1 MDLSAKTDM
10 AIILPNINASSTK
23 MTTGERRFGQRLE
36 KFLEDDYLCWF
47 DVPVGRKRR
56 YPDFIILHPGRGLL
70 FLEVKD
76 WKLSTIQ
83 SMTHQTFTLLTTNG
97 TVNKP
102 NPIEQA
108 RQCAYQVVN
117 KFKQDK
123 ALIQSDGKH
132 QGNLVCPYGYGV
144 VLTSISRKQLQ
155 AALGDDGES
164 VLPAHLVICQDEM
177 LEKADPEEFQQRLWA
192 MFNYQFPQKLSLPQ
206 IDRIRA
212 HLFPEICIGT
222 ADLFAPE
229 VEADTNIKPI
239 DVPDIIKVMDMQQE
253 QLARSFGEGHRVVHG
268 VAGSGK
274 TLILGFRCWY
284 LVQTQSK
291 PVLVLCYNIS
301 LAAKLRAFMRD
312 KGIEQKVQVYHFHD
326 WCGQQLRSYHVDLIA
341 GDAPVWE
348 RQVLSV
354 IKGVEQGQ
362 IPRAQYGAVL
372 IDEGHDF
379 EAEWLKLVV
388 QMIDPET
395 NSLLL
400 LYDDAQSIYKKKSN
414 LNFTLSSVGIQARG
428 RTSILKLNYR
438 NTREILHFAFD
449 FAKEFLQEKNTD
461 EDSVP
466 LVKPEVGGN
475 SGIAPVFR
483 LLESRE
489 EELNFICRCLQKWHS
504 DGVAWK
510 DMAVIYCHHH
520 FGEALAR
527 KLNQYAIPNLCMR
540 DNKTRGLY
548 NPVDDQVLL
557 VTRPSSKGLEFP
569 RVIVAELG
577 SLQDDDEKRPE
588 EARLLYVAMTRA
600 QETLLLTASGDNS
613 YVRRLGSMS

>member
-1 MDLSAKTDM
+1 
-10 AIILPNINASSTK
+10 

-47 DVPVGRKRR
+47 DVPVGDARR
-56 YPDFIILHPGRGLL
+56 YPDFIVLHPGRGLL

-76 WKLSTIQ
+76 WKLPTIQ
-83 SMTHQTFTLLTTNG
+83 SMNHQTFSLLTAGGVINQ
-97 TVNKP
+97 P

-117 KFKQDK
+117 KLKRDK
-123 ALIQSDGKH
+123 ALAQPEGKH
-132 QGNLVCPYGYGV
+132 KGGLVCPYGYGV
-144 VLTSISRKQLQ
+144 VFTNISRKQLQ
-155 AALGDDGES
+155 AALGEDGES

-177 LEKADPEEFQQRLWA
+177 LEKADSEEFQQRLWN

-212 HLFPEICIGT
+212 HLFPEIRIGT
-222 ADLFAPE
+222 GTVDLFASPTDGS
-229 VEADTNIKPI
+229 AKPVDI
-239 DVPDIIKVMDMQQE
+239 PDIVKVMDMQQE

-284 LVQTQSK
+284 LAQTQSK
-291 PVLVLCYNIS
+291 PILVLCYNMS
-301 LAAKLRAFMRD
+301 LAAKLRAFIRD
-312 KGIEQKVQVYHFHD
+312 RGIAEQVQVYHFHD
-326 WCGQQLRSYHVDLIA
+326 WCGQQLRSYHVDTIK

-354 IKGVEQGQ
+354 IQGVEQGL

-379 EAEWLKLVV
+379 EADWLTLIV

-400 LYDDAQSIYKKKSN
+400 LYDDAQSIYKKKNS
-414 LNFTLSSVGIQARG
+414 LSFTLSSVGIQARG

-449 FAKEFLQEKNTD
+449 FAKDYLQEKDAD

-466 LVKPEVGGN
+466 LVKPEMAGK
-475 SGIAPVFR
+475 SGTVPAFR
-483 LLESRE
+483 LLPNRVQ
-489 EELNFICRCLQKWHS
+489 ELAFIRACLQKWYD
-504 DGVAWK
+504 DGVAWS
-510 DMAVIYCHHH
+510 DMAVIYCQHQ
-520 FGEALAR
+520 FGEALLR
-527 KLNQYAIPNLCMR
+527 ELNQYAIPAIWMGDKKNR
-540 DNKTRGLY
+540 RNYDPAENK
-548 NPVDDQVLL
+548 VLL
-557 VTRPSSKGLEFP
+557 VTRQSSKGLEFP
-569 RVIVAELG
+569 RVIVAGLG
-577 SLQDDDEKRPE
+577 YLKDDDDTKPE

-600 QETLLLTASGDNS
+600 QEYLLLTASNNNHYTQRFAGID
-613 YVRRLGSMS
+613 

>member
-1 MDLSAKTDM
+1 M
-10 AIILPNINASSTK
+10 ATIIPNINSSSTK

-47 DVPVGRKRR
+47 DVPVGDARR
-56 YPDFIILHPGRGLL
+56 YPDFIVLHPARGLL

-76 WKLSTIQ
+76 WKLQTIQ
-83 SMTHQTFTLLTTNG
+83 SMNHQSFILLTGNG
-97 TVNKP
+97 TVNQP

-117 KFKQDK
+117 GLKRDK
-123 ALIQSDGKH
+123 ALAQPDGKH
-132 QGNLVCPYGYGV
+132 KGGLVCPYGYGV
-144 VLTSISRKQLQ
+144 VLTNISRKQLH
-155 AALGDDGES
+155 AALGEDGES
-164 VLPAHLVICQDEM
+164 ILPAHLVICQDEM
-177 LEKADPEEFQQRLWA
+177 LEKTDPEEFQQRLWR

-212 HLFPEICIGT
+212 HLFPEIRIGSGT
-222 ADLFAPE
+222 VDLFAASTDGDSTP
-229 VEADTNIKPI
+229 VDI
-239 DVPDIIKVMDMQQE
+239 PDIVKVMDMQQE

-284 LVQTQSK
+284 LAQTQSK
-291 PVLVLCYNIS
+291 PILVLCYNMS
-301 LAAKLRAFMRD
+301 LAAKLRAFIREKD
-312 KGIEQKVQVYHFHD
+312 VADQVQVYHFHD
-326 WCGQQLRSYHVDLIA
+326 WCGQQLRSYHMDTLA

-348 RQVLSV
+348 RHVLSV
-354 IKGVEQGQ
+354 ISGVEQGL

-400 LYDDAQSIYKKKSN
+400 LYDDAQSIYKKKNS
-414 LNFTLSSVGIQARG
+414 LSFTLSSVGIQARG

-449 FAKEFLQEKNTD
+449 FAKDYLQEKDAD

-466 LVKPEVGGN
+466 LIKPEMAGK
-475 SGIAPVFR
+475 SGAKPIFR
-483 LLESRE
+483 LLPNRFQ
-489 EELNFICRCLQKWHS
+489 ELAFIRSCLQRWNE
-504 DGVAWK
+504 DGVAWS
-510 DMAVIYCHHH
+510 DMTVIYCHHQ
-520 FGEALAR
+520 FGEALMR
-527 KLNQYAIPNLCMR
+527 ELNQYAVSAIWMGDKKNRRNYDPAE
-540 DNKTRGLY
+540 NK
-548 NPVDDQVLL
+548 VLL
-557 VTRPSSKGLEFP
+557 VTRQSSKGLEFP
-569 RVIVAELG
+569 RVIVAGLAYLKE
-577 SLQDDDEKRPE
+577 DEDVKGE

-600 QETLLLTASGDNS
+600 QEYLLLTSSNNNHYTQRFS
-613 YVRRLGSMS
+613 EVNLNL

>member
-1 MDLSAKTDM
+1 
-10 AIILPNINASSTK
+10 

-47 DVPVGRKRR
+47 DVPVGDTRR
-56 YPDFIILHPGRGLL
+56 YPDFIVLHPGRGLL

-76 WKLSTIQ
+76 WKLPTIQ
-83 SMTHQTFTLLTTNG
+83 SMNHQTFTLLTAGGVINQ
-97 TVNKP
+97 P

-117 KFKQDK
+117 KLKRDK
-123 ALIQSDGKH
+123 ALAQPEGKH
-132 QGNLVCPYGYGV
+132 KGGLACPYGYGV
-144 VLTSISRKQLQ
+144 VFTNISRKQLQ
-155 AALGDDGES
+155 AALGEDGES

-177 LEKADPEEFQQRLWA
+177 LEKCDAEEFQQRLWN

-212 HLFPEICIGT
+212 HLFPEIRIGT
-222 ADLFAPE
+222 GTVDLFASPTDSS
-229 VEADTNIKPI
+229 AKPV
-239 DVPDIIKVMDMQQE
+239 DLPDIVKVMDMQQE

-284 LVQTQSK
+284 LAQTQSK
-291 PVLVLCYNIS
+291 PILVLCYNMS
-301 LAAKLRAFMRD
+301 LAAKLRAFIRD
-312 KGIEQKVQVYHFHD
+312 KGIAEQVQVYHFHD
-326 WCGQQLRSYHVDLIA
+326 WCGQQLRSYHVDTIK

-354 IKGVEQGQ
+354 IQGVEQGL

-379 EAEWLKLVV
+379 EADWLTLIV

-400 LYDDAQSIYKKKSN
+400 LYDDAQSIYKKKNS
-414 LNFTLSSVGIQARG
+414 LSFTLSSVGIQARG

-449 FAKEFLQEKNTD
+449 FAKDYLQEKDAD

-466 LVKPEVGGN
+466 LVKPEVAGK
-475 SGIAPVFR
+475 SGTVPAFR
-483 LLESRE
+483 LLPNRAQ
-489 EELNFICRCLQKWHS
+489 ELAFIRACLKKWHD
-504 DGVAWK
+504 DGVAWS
-510 DMAVIYCHHH
+510 DMAVIYCHHQ
-520 FGEALAR
+520 FGEALMR
-527 KLNQYAIPNLCMR
+527 ELNQYAIPAIWMGDKKNR
-540 DNKTRGLY
+540 RNYDPAENK
-548 NPVDDQVLL
+548 VLL
-557 VTRPSSKGLEFP
+557 VTRQSSKGLEFP
-569 RVIVAELG
+569 RVIVAGLG
-577 SLQDDDEKRPE
+577 YLKDDDDTKPE

-600 QETLLLTASGDNS
+600 QEYLLLTASNNNHYTLRFLRS
-613 YVRRLGSMS
+613 

>member
-1 MDLSAKTDM
+1 M
-10 AIILPNINASSTK
+10 ATILPNINSASTR

-47 DVPVGRKRR
+47 DVPVGDARR

-76 WKLSTIQ
+76 WKLATIQ
-83 SMTHQTFTLLTTNG
+83 SMTHQTFTLLTNNG
-97 TVNKP
+97 VVNKP

-117 KFKQDK
+117 KLKRDK
-123 ALIQSDGKH
+123 ALAQQEGKH
-132 QGNLVCPYGYGV
+132 RGSLVCPYGYGV
-144 VLTSISRKQLQ
+144 VFTNISRKQLQ
-155 AALGDDGES
+155 TALGEEGES

-177 LEKADPEEFQQRLWA
+177 MEKCDPEEFQKRLWA

-212 HLFPEICIGT
+212 HLFPEIRIGGG
-222 ADLFAPE
+222 AGDLFAEP
-229 VEADTNIKPI
+229 ADGDAKPV

-253 QLARSFGEGHRVVHG
+253 QLARGFGEGHRVVHG

-284 LVQTQSK
+284 LAQTQSK
-291 PVLVLCYNIS
+291 PILVLCYNIS
-301 LAAKLRAFMRD
+301 LAAKLRAFIREKD
-312 KGIEQKVQVYHFHD
+312 IEQQVQVYHFHD
-326 WCGQQLRSYHVDLIA
+326 WCGQQLRSYNMDLIK

-354 IKGVEQGQ
+354 IQGVEQGL

-400 LYDDAQSIYKKKSN
+400 LYDDAQSIYKKKSS

-449 FAKEFLQEKNTD
+449 FAKEFLQEKDAD

-466 LVKPEVGGN
+466 LVKPEIGGK
-475 SGIAPVFR
+475 SGQKPVFR
-483 LLESRE
+483 LLPSRAQ
-489 EELNFICRCLQKWHS
+489 ELGFIRACLQKWHS
-504 DGVAWK
+504 EGVAWSE
-510 DMAVIYCHHH
+510 MAVIYCHHH
-520 FGEALAR
+520 FGEALMHE
-527 KLNQYAIPNLCMR
+527 LNQHAVPNVWMGDAKNR
-540 DNKTRGLY
+540 RLY
-548 NPVDDQVLL
+548 DPVADKVLL
-557 VTRPSSKGLEFP
+557 VTRQSSKGLEFP
-569 RVIVAELG
+569 RVIVAGLG
-577 SLQDDDEKRPE
+577 GLKSSQETMPE

-600 QETLLLTASGDNS
+600 QEYLLLTASADNQ
-613 YVRRLGSMS
+613 YVQRLVAG

>member
-1 MDLSAKTDM
+1 
-10 AIILPNINASSTK
+10 

-47 DVPVGRKRR
+47 DVPVGDARR

-76 WKLSTIQ
+76 WKLATIQ
-83 SMTHQTFTLLTTNG
+83 SMTHQTFTLLTNNG
-97 TVNKP
+97 VVNKP

-117 KFKQDK
+117 KLKRDK
-123 ALIQSDGKH
+123 ALAQQEGKH
-132 QGNLVCPYGYGV
+132 RGSLVCPYGYGV
-144 VLTSISRKQLQ
+144 VFTNISRKQLQ
-155 AALGDDGES
+155 TALGEEGES
-164 VLPAHLVICQDEM
+164 VLPEHLVICQDEM
-177 LEKADPEEFQQRLWA
+177 MEKCDPEEFQKRLWA

-212 HLFPEICIGT
+212 HLFPEIRIGGG
-222 ADLFAPE
+222 AGDLFAEP
-229 VEADTNIKPI
+229 ADGDAKPV

-284 LVQTQSK
+284 LAQTQSK
-291 PVLVLCYNIS
+291 PILVLCYNIS
-301 LAAKLRAFMRD
+301 LAAKLRAFIREKD
-312 KGIEQKVQVYHFHD
+312 IEQQVQVYHFHD
-326 WCGQQLRSYHVDLIA
+326 WCGQQLRSYNMDLIK

-354 IKGVEQGQ
+354 IQGVEQGL

-400 LYDDAQSIYKKKSN
+400 LYDDAQSIYKKKSS

-449 FAKEFLQEKNTD
+449 FAKEFLQEKDAD

-466 LVKPEVGGN
+466 LVKPEIGGK
-475 SGIAPVFR
+475 SGQKPVFR
-483 LLESRE
+483 LLPSRAQ
-489 EELNFICRCLQKWHS
+489 ELGFIRACLQKWHS
-504 DGVAWK
+504 EGVAWSE
-510 DMAVIYCHHH
+510 MAVIYCHHH
-520 FGEALAR
+520 FGEALMHE
-527 KLNQYAIPNLCMR
+527 LNQHAVPNVWMGDAKNR
-540 DNKTRGLY
+540 RLY
-548 NPVDDQVLL
+548 DPVADKVLL
-557 VTRPSSKGLEFP
+557 VTRQSSKGLEFP
-569 RVIVAELG
+569 RVIVAGLG
-577 SLQDDDEKRPE
+577 GLKSSQETMPE

-600 QETLLLTASGDNS
+600 QEYLLLTASADNQ
-613 YVRRLGSMS
+613 YVQRLVAG

>member
-1 MDLSAKTDM
+1 M
-10 AIILPNINASSTK
+10 ATILPNINSSSTK

-47 DVPVGRKRR
+47 DVPVGVARR

-83 SMTHQTFTLLTTNG
+83 SMNHQTFTLLTTHG
-97 TVNKP
+97 VVNKP

-117 KFKQDK
+117 KLKRDK
-123 ALIQSDGKH
+123 ALAQQEGRH
-132 QGNLVCPYGYGV
+132 RGGLVCPYGYGV
-144 VLTSISRKQLQ
+144 VFTNISRKQLQ
-155 AALGDDGES
+155 GALGEDGES

-177 LEKADPEEFQQRLWA
+177 LEKVEPEEFQQRLWA

-212 HLFPEICIGT
+212 HLFPEIRIGGVVG
-222 ADLFAPE
+222 DLFAEP
-229 VEADTNIKPI
+229 ADCDAKPVN
-239 DVPDIIKVMDMQQE
+239 VPDIIKVMDMQQE

-284 LVQTQSK
+284 LAQTQSK
-291 PVLVLCYNIS
+291 PILVLCYNIS
-301 LAAKLRAFMRD
+301 LAAKLRAFIRE
-312 KGIEQKVQVYHFHD
+312 KGIEQQVQVYHFHD
-326 WCGQQLRSYHVDLIA
+326 WCGQQLRSYNMDLVA

-354 IKGVEQGQ
+354 IQGVEQGL

-379 EAEWLKLVV
+379 EVEWLKLIV

-400 LYDDAQSIYKKKSN
+400 LYDDAQSIYKKKSS

-449 FAKEFLQEKNTD
+449 FAKEFLQEKDAD

-466 LVKPEVGGN
+466 LVKPEIGGK
-475 SGIAPVFR
+475 SGQVPVFR
-483 LLESRE
+483 LLPSRAQ
-489 EELNFICRCLQKWHS
+489 ELAFIRSCLQKWH
-504 DGVAWK
+504 DAGVAWSE
-510 DMAVIYCHHH
+510 MAIIYCYHR
-520 FGEALAR
+520 FGEALMHE
-527 KLNQYAIPNLCMR
+527 LNQHAIPNVWMGDAKNR
-540 DNKTRGLY
+540 RQYD
-548 NPVDDQVLL
+548 PVADKVLL
-557 VTRPSSKGLEFP
+557 VTRQSSKGLEFP
-569 RVIVAELG
+569 RVIVAGLG
-577 SLQDDDEKRPE
+577 GLKSTQETMPE

-600 QETLLLTASGDNS
+600 QEYLLLTASADNH
-613 YVRRLGSMS
+613 YVQRLVAK

>member
-1 MDLSAKTDM
+1 M
-10 AIILPNINASSTK
+10 ATIIPSIHSSSTK
-23 MTTGERRFGQRLE
+23 MTSGERRFGQRLE
-36 KFLEDDYLCWF
+36 KLLEDDYLCWF
-47 DVPVGRKRR
+47 DVPVGQARR

-76 WKLSTIQ
+76 WKPATLQ
-83 SMTHQTFTLLTTNG
+83 SINHQTATLLTSSG
-97 TVNKP
+97 LVNTA
-102 NPIEQA
+102 NPVEQA

-117 KFKQDK
+117 QLKRDNSLTQPE
-123 ALIQSDGKH
+123 GKH
-132 QGNLVCPYGYGV
+132 SGSLVCPYGYGV
-144 VLTSISRKQLQ
+144 VLTNISRSQLQ
-155 AALGDDGES
+155 TLLGDEGES
-164 VLPAHLVICQDEM
+164 LLPAHLVICQDEM
-177 LEKADPEEFQQRLWA
+177 LEKTDPEEFQQRLWG
-192 MFNYQFPQKLSLPQ
+192 MFNFQFSQKLSLPQ

-212 HLFPEICIGT
+212 HLFPEIRIGT
-222 ADLFAPE
+222 ADLFA
-229 VEADTNIKPI
+229 ATNDAEPTLV
-239 DVPDIIKVMDMQQE
+239 DVPDIVKVMDMQQE

-284 LVQTQSK
+284 LAQTQSK
-291 PVLVLCYNIS
+291 PILVLCYNIS
-301 LAAKLRAFMRD
+301 LAAKLRAFMQE
-312 KGIEQKVQVYHFHD
+312 KGIDQQVQVYHFHD
-326 WCGQQLRSYHVDLIA
+326 WCGQQLRSYHVDLVK
-341 GDAPVWE
+341 GPEPVWE

-354 IKGVEQGQ
+354 IKGVEDEH

-379 EAEWLKLVV
+379 EAEWLTLIV

-400 LYDDAQSIYKKKSN
+400 LYDDAQSIYKKKGS

-438 NTREILHFAFD
+438 NTREILNFAFN
-449 FAKEFLQEKNTD
+449 FAKEFLQEKDAD

-466 LVKPEVGGN
+466 LVKPEVGGK
-475 SGIAPVFR
+475 SGLAPEFR
-483 LLESRE
+483 KLPNRMQ
-489 EELNFICRCLQKWHS
+489 ELAFIRSCLQKWHN
-504 DGVAWK
+504 DGVAWS
-510 DMAVIYCHHH
+510 DMAVIYCHHN

-527 KLNQYAIPNLCMR
+527 ELTQYNIPNLCMR
-540 DNKTRGLY
+540 DTKARRNY
-548 NPVDDQVLL
+548 NPSDDQVLL
-557 VTRPSSKGLEFP
+557 VSRPSSKGLEFP

-577 SLQDDDEKRPE
+577 SLQDDEEKRAE

-613 YVRRLGSMS
+613 YVRRFGEL

>member
-1 MDLSAKTDM
+1 M
-10 AIILPNINASSTK
+10 ATILPNINSSSTK
-23 MTTGERRFGQRLE
+23 MTIGERRFGQRLE

-47 DVPVGRKRR
+47 DVPVGDARR

-76 WKLSTIQ
+76 WKLATIQ
-83 SMTHQTFTLLTTNG
+83 SMNHQTFTLLTNNG
-97 TVNKP
+97 LVNKP

-117 KFKQDK
+117 KLKRDK
-123 ALIQSDGKH
+123 ALAQQEGKH
-132 QGNLVCPYGYGV
+132 RGSLVCPYGYGV
-144 VLTSISRKQLQ
+144 VFTNISRKQLQ
-155 AALGDDGES
+155 TALGEDGES

-177 LEKADPEEFQQRLWA
+177 LEKVEPEEFQERLWA

-212 HLFPEICIGT
+212 HLFPEIRIGNV
-222 ADLFAPE
+222 AGDLFAEP
-229 VEADTNIKPI
+229 ADGEQKPV

-284 LVQTQSK
+284 LAQTQSK
-291 PVLVLCYNIS
+291 PILVLCYNIS
-301 LAAKLRAFMRD
+301 LAAKLRAFIREKD
-312 KGIEQKVQVYHFHD
+312 IEQQVQVYHFHD
-326 WCGQQLRSYHVDLIA
+326 WCGQQLRSYNMDLLT

-354 IKGVEQGQ
+354 IQGVEQGL

-379 EAEWLKLVV
+379 EAEWLKLIV

-400 LYDDAQSIYKKKSN
+400 LYDDAQSIYKKKSS

-449 FAKEFLQEKNTD
+449 FAKEFLQEKDAD

-466 LVKPEVGGN
+466 LVKPEIGGK
-475 SGIAPVFR
+475 SGQKPAFR
-483 LLESRE
+483 LLPNRAQ
-489 EELNFICRCLQKWHS
+489 ELAFIRTCLQKWHD
-504 DGVAWK
+504 DGVAWSE
-510 DMAVIYCHHH
+510 MAVIYCYHH
-520 FGEALAR
+520 FGEALMHE
-527 KLNQYAIPNLCMR
+527 LNRHAIPNVWMGDAKNR
-540 DNKTRGLY
+540 RQYD
-548 NPVDDQVLL
+548 PVADKVLL
-557 VTRPSSKGLEFP
+557 VTRQSSKGLEFP
-569 RVIVAELG
+569 RVVVAGLG
-577 SLQDDDEKRPE
+577 GLKSAQETAQE

-600 QETLLLTASGDNS
+600 QECLLLTASSDNH
-613 YVRRLGSMS
+613 YVQRLVAT

>member
-1 MDLSAKTDM
+1 
-10 AIILPNINASSTK
+10 

-47 DVPVGRKRR
+47 DVPVGDARR
-56 YPDFIILHPGRGLL
+56 YPDFIVLHPGRGLL

-76 WKLSTIQ
+76 WKLPTIQ
-83 SMTHQTFTLLTTNG
+83 SMNHQTFTLLTNEG
-97 TVNKP
+97 VINQA

-117 KFKQDK
+117 KLKRDK
-123 ALIQSDGKH
+123 ALAQPEGKH
-132 QGNLVCPYGYGV
+132 KGGLVCPYGYGV
-144 VLTSISRKQLQ
+144 VFTNISRKQLQ
-155 AALGDDGES
+155 AVLAEDGES

-177 LEKADPEEFQQRLWA
+177 LEKCDAEEFQQRLWN

-212 HLFPEICIGT
+212 HLFPEIRIGAGT
-222 ADLFAPE
+222 VDLFASPTDGG
-229 VEADTNIKPI
+229 AKPVDI
-239 DVPDIIKVMDMQQE
+239 PDIVKVMDMQQE

-284 LVQTQSK
+284 LAQTQSK
-291 PVLVLCYNIS
+291 PILVLCYNMS
-301 LAAKLRAFMRD
+301 LAAKLRAFIRD
-312 KGIEQKVQVYHFHD
+312 KGIAEQVQVYHFHD
-326 WCGQQLRSYHVDLIA
+326 WCGQQLRSYHVDTIK

-354 IKGVEQGQ
+354 IQGVEQGL
-362 IPRAQYGAVL
+362 IPRVQYGAVL

-379 EAEWLKLVV
+379 EAEWLTLIV

-400 LYDDAQSIYKKKSN
+400 LYDDAQSIYKKKNS
-414 LNFTLSSVGIQARG
+414 LSFTLSSVGIQARG

-449 FAKEFLQEKNTD
+449 FAKDYLQEKDAD

-466 LVKPEVGGN
+466 LVKPEMAGK
-475 SGIAPVFR
+475 SGTVPVFR
-483 LLESRE
+483 LLPSRAQE
-489 EELNFICRCLQKWHS
+489 VAFVRACLQKWHD
-504 DGVAWK
+504 DGVAWS
-510 DMAVIYCHHH
+510 DMAVIYCDHQ
-520 FGEALAR
+520 FGEALLR
-527 KLNQYAIPNLCMR
+527 ELNQYAIPAIWMGDKKNR
-540 DNKTRGLY
+540 RNYDPAENK
-548 NPVDDQVLL
+548 VLL
-557 VTRPSSKGLEFP
+557 VTRQSSKGLEFP
-569 RVIVAELG
+569 RVIVAGLG
-577 SLQDDDEKRPE
+577 SLKDDDETKPE

-600 QETLLLTASGDNS
+600 QEFLLLTASNNNHYTRGLLSANT
-613 YVRRLGSMS
+613 

>member
-1 MDLSAKTDM
+1 M
-10 AIILPNINASSTK
+10 ATVIPNISSNTLK

-36 KFLEDDYLCWF
+36 KLLEDDYLCWF
-47 DVPVGRKRR
+47 DVPVGQARR

-76 WKLSTIQ
+76 WKLATIQ
-83 SMTHQTFTLLTTNG
+83 SINHQTTTLQTSTGL
-97 TVNKP
+97 VNVS
-102 NPIEQA
+102 NPVEQA

-117 KFKQDK
+117 QLKRDK
-123 ALIQSDGKH
+123 TLLQSDGKH
-132 QGNLVCPYGYGV
+132 SGNLVCPYGYGV
-144 VLTSISRKQLQ
+144 VLTNISRKQLQ
-155 AALGDDGES
+155 TALGEEGES

-177 LEKADPEEFQQRLWA
+177 LEKTDPEVFQQRLWA
-192 MFNYQFPQKLSLPQ
+192 MFNYQFSQKLSLPQ

-212 HLFPEICIGT
+212 HLFPEIRIGT
-222 ADLFAPE
+222 GDLFASTAGAD
-229 VEADTNIKPI
+229 EAVDL
-239 DVPDIIKVMDMQQE
+239 PDIVKVMDTQQE

-284 LVQTQSK
+284 LAQTQSK
-291 PVLVLCYNIS
+291 PILVLCYNIS
-301 LAAKLRAFMRD
+301 LAAKLRAYIRE
-312 KGIEQKVQVYHFHD
+312 KGIEQQVQVYHFHD
-326 WCGQQLRSYHVDLIA
+326 WCGQQLRSYHVDLVA
-341 GDAPVWE
+341 GEEPIWE
-348 RQVLSV
+348 RQVVSV
-354 IKGVEQGQ
+354 IKGVENAQ

-379 EAEWLKLVV
+379 EAEWLTLIV

-400 LYDDAQSIYKKKSN
+400 LYDDAQSIYKKKGS
-414 LNFTLSSVGIQARG
+414 LSFTLSSVGIQARG

-438 NTREILHFAFD
+438 NTREILNFAFN
-449 FAKEFLQEKNTD
+449 FAKEFLQEKDAD

-466 LVKPEVGGN
+466 LVKPEVGGK
-475 SGIAPVFR
+475 SGLAPEFR
-483 LLESRE
+483 KLANRMQ
-489 EELNFICRCLQKWHS
+489 ELAFIRSCLQKWHN
-504 DGVAWK
+504 DGVAWSE
-510 DMAVIYCHHH
+510 MAVIYCHHN

-527 KLNQYAIPNLCMR
+527 ELTQYNIPNLCMR
-540 DNKTRGLY
+540 DTKARRNY
-548 NPVDDQVLL
+548 NPNDDQVLL

-577 SLQDDDEKRPE
+577 SLQDDEEKRAE

-613 YVRRLGSMS
+613 YVRKLAG

>member
-1 MDLSAKTDM
+1 M
-10 AIILPNINASSTK
+10 ATILPNINSSSTK

-47 DVPVGRKRR
+47 DVPVGDARR
-56 YPDFIILHPGRGLL
+56 YPDFIILHPSRGLL

-76 WKLSTIQ
+76 WKLQTIQ
-83 SMTHQTFTLLTTNG
+83 SMNHQTFTLLTG
-97 TVNKP
+97 SGSVNKA

-108 RQCAYQVVN
+108 RQCAYQVIN
-117 KFKQDK
+117 TLKRDK
-123 ALIQSDGKH
+123 ALVQPEGKH

-144 VLTSISRKQLQ
+144 VFTNISRKQLQ
-155 AALGDDGES
+155 TALGEDGES
-164 VLPAHLVICQDEM
+164 VLPAHLVICQDEI
-177 LEKADPEEFQQRLWA
+177 LEKTDPEEFQQRLWN
-192 MFNYQFPQKLSLPQ
+192 MFNFQFPQKLSLPQ

-212 HLFPEICIGT
+212 HLFPEIRIGAST
-222 ADLFAPE
+222 EDLFAVP
-229 VEADTNIKPI
+229 ADSDTKPI
-239 DVPDIIKVMDMQQE
+239 DVPDIVKVMDMQQE

-284 LVQTQSK
+284 LAQTQSK
-291 PVLVLCYNIS
+291 PILVLCYNMS
-301 LAAKLRAFMRD
+301 LAAKLRAFISE
-312 KGIEQKVQVYHFHD
+312 KGIEQQVQVYHFHD
-326 WCGQQLRSYHVDLIA
+326 WCGQQLRSYHVDLLS

-354 IKGVEQGQ
+354 INGVEQGL

-379 EAEWLKLVV
+379 EAEWLKLIV

-414 LNFTLSSVGIQARG
+414 LSFTLSSVGIQARG

-449 FAKEFLQEKNTD
+449 FAKDYMQEKQTD

-466 LVKPEVGGN
+466 LVKPEVAGK
-475 SGIAPVFR
+475 SGQVPAFR
-483 LLESRE
+483 LLSNRAQ
-489 EELNFICRCLQKWHS
+489 ELSFIRTCLQKWHE
-504 DGVAWK
+504 DGVAWS
-510 DMAVIYCHHH
+510 DMAVIYCQHY
-520 FGEALAR
+520 FGEALMHE
-527 KLNQYAIPNLCMR
+527 LNHHGLPNIWMGDKKNRR
-540 DNKTRGLY
+540 DYDPTEDK
-548 NPVDDQVLL
+548 VLL
-557 VTRPSSKGLEFP
+557 VTRQSSKGLEFP
-569 RVIVAELG
+569 RVIVAGLG
-577 SLQDDDEKRPE
+577 SLKDDDDTKLE

-600 QETLLLTASGDNS
+600 QECLLLTASANNS
-613 YVRRLGSMS
+613 YVQRFVANGN

>member
-1 MDLSAKTDM
+1 M
-10 AIILPNINASSTK
+10 ATILPNINSASTK

-47 DVPVGRKRR
+47 DVPVGDARR

-76 WKLSTIQ
+76 WKLATIQ
-83 SMTHQTFTLLTTNG
+83 SMTHQTFTLLTNNG
-97 TVNKP
+97 VVNKP

-117 KFKQDK
+117 KLKRDK
-123 ALIQSDGKH
+123 ALAQQEGKH
-132 QGNLVCPYGYGV
+132 RGSLVCPYGYGV
-144 VLTSISRKQLQ
+144 VFTNISRKQLQ
-155 AALGDDGES
+155 TALGEEGES
-164 VLPAHLVICQDEM
+164 VLPEHLVICQDEM
-177 LEKADPEEFQQRLWA
+177 MEKCDPEEFQKRLWA
-192 MFNYQFPQKLSLPQ
+192 MFNYQFSQKLSLPQ

-212 HLFPEICIGT
+212 HLFPEIRIGGG
-222 ADLFAPE
+222 AGDLFAEP
-229 VEADTNIKPI
+229 ADGDAKPV

-284 LVQTQSK
+284 LAQTQSK
-291 PVLVLCYNIS
+291 PILVLCYNIS
-301 LAAKLRAFMRD
+301 LAAKLRAFIREKD
-312 KGIEQKVQVYHFHD
+312 IEQQVQVYHFHD
-326 WCGQQLRSYHVDLIA
+326 WCGQQLRSYNMDLIK

-354 IKGVEQGQ
+354 IQGVEQGL

-400 LYDDAQSIYKKKSN
+400 LYDDAQSIYKKKSS

-449 FAKEFLQEKNTD
+449 FAKEFLQEKDAD

-466 LVKPEVGGN
+466 LVKPEIGGK
-475 SGIAPVFR
+475 SGQKPVFR
-483 LLESRE
+483 LLPSRAQ
-489 EELNFICRCLQKWHS
+489 ELGFIRACLQKWHS
-504 DGVAWK
+504 EGVAWSE
-510 DMAVIYCHHH
+510 MAVIYCHHR
-520 FGEALAR
+520 FGEALMHE
-527 KLNQYAIPNLCMR
+527 LNQHAVPNVWMGDAKNR
-540 DNKTRGLY
+540 RLY
-548 NPVDDQVLL
+548 DPVADKVLL
-557 VTRPSSKGLEFP
+557 VTRQSSKGLEFP
-569 RVIVAELG
+569 RVIVAGLG
-577 SLQDDDEKRPE
+577 GLKSSQETMPE

-600 QETLLLTASGDNS
+600 QEYLLLTASGDNH
-613 YVRRLGSMS
+613 YVQRLVAG

>member
-1 MDLSAKTDM
+1 
-10 AIILPNINASSTK
+10 

-47 DVPVGRKRR
+47 DVPVGDARR

-83 SMTHQTFTLLTTNG
+83 SMNHQSFTLLTASGVINQ
-97 TVNKP
+97 P
-102 NPIEQA
+102 NPIEQS

-117 KFKQDK
+117 KLKRDK
-123 ALIQSDGKH
+123 ALAQPEGKH
-132 QGNLVCPYGYGV
+132 KGGLVCPYGYGV
-144 VLTSISRKQLQ
+144 VLTNISRKQLQ
-155 AALGDDGES
+155 AALGEDGES
-164 VLPAHLVICQDEM
+164 VLPTHLVICQDEM
-177 LEKADPEEFQQRLWA
+177 LEKADPEEFQQRLWG

-212 HLFPEICIGT
+212 HLFPEIRIGVGT
-222 ADLFAPE
+222 GNIFAFP
-229 VEADTNIKPI
+229 VDDSSKPVDI
-239 DVPDIIKVMDMQQE
+239 PDIVKVMDMQQE

-274 TLILGFRCWY
+274 TFILGFRCWY
-284 LVQTQSK
+284 LAQTQSK
-291 PVLVLCYNIS
+291 PILVLCYNIS
-301 LAAKLRAFMRD
+301 LAAKLRAFIRD
-312 KGIEQKVQVYHFHD
+312 KGIAEQVQVYHFHD
-326 WCGQQLRSYHVDLIA
+326 WCGQQLRSYHVDTIK

-354 IKGVEQGQ
+354 IHGVEQGL

-379 EAEWLKLVV
+379 EAEWLTLIV

-400 LYDDAQSIYKKKSN
+400 LYDDAQSIYKKKNS
-414 LNFTLSSVGIQARG
+414 LSFTLSSVGIQARG

-449 FAKEFLQEKNTD
+449 FAKDYLQEKDAD

-466 LVKPEVGGN
+466 LVKPEMAGK
-475 SGIAPVFR
+475 SGTVPVFR
-483 LLESRE
+483 LLPNRPQ
-489 EELNFICRCLQKWHS
+489 ELAFIRACLQKWHD
-504 DGVAWK
+504 DGIAWS
-510 DMAVIYCHHH
+510 DMAVIYCHHQ
-520 FGEALAR
+520 FGEALMR
-527 KLNQYAIPNLCMR
+527 ELNQYAIPSIWMGDKKIRRNY
-540 DNKTRGLY
+540 DPAENK
-548 NPVDDQVLL
+548 VLL
-557 VTRPSSKGLEFP
+557 VTRQSSKGLEFP
-569 RVIVAELG
+569 RVIVAGLG
-577 SLQDDDEKRPE
+577 SLKDDDYTRPE

-600 QETLLLTASGDNS
+600 QEYLLLTASNNNH
-613 YVRRLGSMS
+613 YTQRFTEVNF

>member
-1 MDLSAKTDM
+1 M
-10 AIILPNINASSTK
+10 ATILPSINASSTK

-47 DVPVGRKRR
+47 DVPVGNARR

-83 SMTHQTFTLLTTNG
+83 SMNHQTFTLLTSHG
-97 TVNKP
+97 VVNKP

-117 KFKQDK
+117 KLKRDK
-123 ALIQSDGKH
+123 ALAQQDGRH
-132 QGNLVCPYGYGV
+132 RGGLVCPYGYGV
-144 VLTSISRKQLQ
+144 VFTNISRKQLQ
-155 AALGDDGES
+155 TALGEDGES

-177 LEKADPEEFQQRLWA
+177 LEKVEPEEFQERLWA
-192 MFNYQFPQKLSLPQ
+192 MFNYQFPKKLSLPQ

-212 HLFPEICIGT
+212 HLFPEIRIGGV
-222 ADLFAPE
+222 AGDLFAEP
-229 VEADTNIKPI
+229 ADGDVQPV

-284 LVQTQSK
+284 LAQTQSK
-291 PVLVLCYNIS
+291 PILVLCYNIS
-301 LAAKLRAFMRD
+301 LAAKLRAFIRE
-312 KGIEQKVQVYHFHD
+312 KGIEQQVQVYHFHD
-326 WCGQQLRSYHVDLIA
+326 WCGQQLRSYNMDLVA

-354 IKGVEQGQ
+354 IQGVEQGL

-379 EAEWLKLVV
+379 EAEWLKLIV

-400 LYDDAQSIYKKKSN
+400 LYDDAQSIYKKKSS

-449 FAKEFLQEKNTD
+449 FAKEFLQEKDAD

-466 LVKPEVGGN
+466 LVKPEIGGK
-475 SGIAPVFR
+475 SGQVPVFR
-483 LLESRE
+483 LLPNRAQ
-489 EELNFICRCLQKWHS
+489 ELAFIRSCLQKWH
-504 DGVAWK
+504 DAGVAWSE
-510 DMAVIYCHHH
+510 MVVIYCYHH
-520 FGEALAR
+520 FGEALLHE
-527 KLNQYAIPNLCMR
+527 LNQHAIPNVWMGDAKNR
-540 DNKTRGLY
+540 RQYD
-548 NPVDDQVLL
+548 PVADKVLL
-557 VTRPSSKGLEFP
+557 VTRQSSKGLEFP
-569 RVIVAELG
+569 RVIVAGLG
-577 SLQDDDEKRPE
+577 GLKSAQEAIPE

-600 QETLLLTASGDNS
+600 QEYLLLTASGDNH
-613 YVRRLGSMS
+613 YVQRLVAK

>member
-1 MDLSAKTDM
+1 M
-10 AIILPNINASSTK
+10 ATIIPNIHASTTK

-36 KFLEDDYLCWF
+36 KLLEDDYLCWF
-47 DVPVGRKRR
+47 DVPVGQARR

-83 SMTHQTFTLLTTNG
+83 SMNHQTFTLLTASG
-97 TVNKP
+97 AVNKP

-117 KFKQDK
+117 TLKHDK
-123 ALIQSDGKH
+123 TLVQPKGKH

-144 VLTSISRKQLQ
+144 VFTNISRKQLQ
-155 AALGDDGES
+155 TALGEEGES
-164 VLPAHLVICQDEM
+164 ILPAHLVICQDEM
-177 LEKADPEEFQQRLWA
+177 LEKTDPEEFQQRLWA
-192 MFNYQFPQKLSLPQ
+192 MFNYQFSQKLSLPQ

-212 HLFPEICIGT
+212 HLFPEIRIGT
-222 ADLFAPE
+222 ADLFA
-229 VEADTNIKPI
+229 VTDAAASGAM
-239 DVPDIIKVMDMQQE
+239 DVVDIVKVMDMQQE

-284 LVQTQSK
+284 LARTQSK
-291 PVLVLCYNIS
+291 PILVLCYNIS
-301 LAAKLRAFMRD
+301 LAAKLRAFMRE
-312 KGIEQKVQVYHFHD
+312 KGIEQQVQVYHFHD
-326 WCGQQLRSYHVDLIA
+326 WCGQQLRSYHVDLID
-341 GDAPVWE
+341 GTEPVWE

-354 IKGVEQGQ
+354 IQSVDQGH

-438 NTREILHFAFD
+438 NTREILQFAFN
-449 FAKEFLQEKNTD
+449 FAKDFLQEKDAD

-466 LVKPEVGGN
+466 LVKPEVGGK
-475 SGIAPVFR
+475 SGMAPEFR
-483 LLESRE
+483 KLNNRP
-489 EELNFICRCLQKWHS
+489 EELTFIRRCLQKWHS
-504 DGVAWK
+504 DGVAWNE
-510 DMAVIYCHHH
+510 MAVIYCHHH

-527 KLNQYAIPNLCMR
+527 ELNLYAIPNLCMR
-540 DNKTRGLY
+540 DNKTRRQY
-548 NPVDDQVLL
+548 DPSDDQVLL

-577 SLQDDDEKRPE
+577 ALQDDEEKHAE

-613 YVRRLGSMS
+613 YVRRLMEN

>member
-1 MDLSAKTDM
+1 M
-10 AIILPNINASSTK
+10 ATIPPNINSSSTK

-47 DVPVGRKRR
+47 DVPVGDARR

-76 WKLSTIQ
+76 WKLPTIQ
-83 SMTHQTFTLLTTNG
+83 SMNHQSFTLLTMDGVINQ
-97 TVNKP
+97 P

-117 KFKQDK
+117 KLKRDK
-123 ALIQSDGKH
+123 ALAQSEGKH
-132 QGNLVCPYGYGV
+132 KGGLVCPYGYGV
-144 VLTSISRKQLQ
+144 VFTNISRKQLQ
-155 AALGDDGES
+155 AALGEDGES

-177 LEKADPEEFQQRLWA
+177 LEKADPEEFQQRLWN

-212 HLFPEICIGT
+212 HLFPEIRIG
-222 ADLFAPE
+222 AGAVDLFDSPTDGSSE
-229 VEADTNIKPI
+229 PVGI
-239 DVPDIIKVMDMQQE
+239 PDIVKVMDMQQE

-284 LVQTQSK
+284 LAQTQSK
-291 PVLVLCYNIS
+291 PILVLCYNIS
-301 LAAKLRAFMRD
+301 LAAKLRAFIRD
-312 KGIEQKVQVYHFHD
+312 KGIAEQVQVYHFHD
-326 WCGQQLRSYHVDLIA
+326 WCGEQLRSYHVDTIKS
-341 GDAPVWE
+341 DAPVWE

-354 IKGVEQGQ
+354 IQGVELGL

-379 EAEWLKLVV
+379 EAEWLKLIV
-388 QMIDPET
+388 QMIDPDT

-400 LYDDAQSIYKKKSN
+400 LYDDAQSIYKKKNS

-449 FAKEFLQEKNTD
+449 FAKEYLQEKDAD

-466 LVKPEVGGN
+466 LIKPEMAGK
-475 SGIAPVFR
+475 SGVQPVFR
-483 LLESRE
+483 LLSNHFQ
-489 EELNFICRCLQKWHS
+489 ELAFIRICLQKWHD
-504 DGVAWK
+504 DGVAWS
-510 DMAVIYCHHH
+510 DMAVIYCQHQ
-520 FGEALAR
+520 FGEALMR
-527 KLNQYAIPNLCMR
+527 ELNQYAIPATWMGDKKNR
-540 DNKTRGLY
+540 RNYDPSEDK
-548 NPVDDQVLL
+548 VLL
-557 VTRPSSKGLEFP
+557 VTRQSSKGLEFP
-569 RVIVAELG
+569 RVVVAGLG
-577 SLQDDDEKRPE
+577 ALKDDEETKPE

-600 QETLLLTASGDNS
+600 QEYLLLTASNKNH
-613 YVRRLGSMS
+613 YTQRFMA